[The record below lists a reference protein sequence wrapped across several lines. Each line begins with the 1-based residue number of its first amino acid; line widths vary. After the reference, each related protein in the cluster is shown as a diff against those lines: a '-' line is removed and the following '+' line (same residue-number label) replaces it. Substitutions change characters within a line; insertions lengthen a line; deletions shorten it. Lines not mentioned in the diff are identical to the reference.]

1 MIPSPHPSPDPPPG
15 FPLLRL
21 NYSVGHRIRKLM
33 FQPAGFVQVSPKNH
47 LFSYILHYTTL
58 LGEVHLKAI
67 LNFSL
72 GQNSAVITPLNK
84 TSVM

>member
-1 MIPSPHPSPDPPPG
+1 
-15 FPLLRL
+15 
-21 NYSVGHRIRKLM
+21 M
-33 FQPAGFVQVSPKNH
+33 FQPAGFVQVSPKNR

-67 LNFSL
+67 LNCRL

-84 TSVM
+84 TSVMYLLRCLWRSVARDSTHGLKQYERLQK